1 MGGRRL
7 LRWAGHALGIVPVG
21 LRPSAAYDVSSSLS
35 RRAVVKACR
44 PLPAGE
50 GDLDIFGSRSL
61 CRWES
66 PALQLPLLPSVHEED
81 ARRRLPRVVGR
92 RPEAGEAA

>member
-1 MGGRRL
+1 MGVRGL

-21 LRPSAAYDVSSSLS
+21 PRPGAAYDVSPSLS

-50 GDLDIFGSRSL
+50 GDLETSGSRGL

-66 PALQLPLLPSVHEED
+66 PPLQLLLLPSVHEED
-81 ARRRLPRVVGR
+81 ARRCLPRVVGR